1 MKDTTSNFVSDKKK
15 YIKNVL
21 GIDIFIVS
29 LIAVVSNFPEY
40 MIEPTLA
47 LYALSLGSSMTFI
60 GVLSSTTYIF
70 QTLTSIPVG
79 RLSDKW
85 GRKPFF
91 ILWSV
96 TASSVPTMFAAA
108 KTFWHLLPARIIW
121 GLGFSANQV
130 SFRSYITDNTKPE
143 RLHVAMGIY
152 YVTMGFG
159 VVLGPLLSG
168 RLVTQLGFVNTYL
181 IASLIGSFSI
191 LFVFL
196 GIKNNP
202 LNTNV
207 NNNSQSNLTENLKSV
222 IFNSAIFSVILLT
235 SLNMLGHKVVFDYV
249 PAYLSSLGANTIT
262 IGDLFVIRG
271 LFTVAIRLPIGAAAN
286 RLGTWN
292 MMIFAL
298 FLQSLA
304 IFLFPYSTRLLSQ
317 SVLMAFIGLGFGI
330 FLISSAIHMMRIA
343 PSQSRGITLGV
354 MATVVGTLN
363 AFYGPIRG
371 YIADLFGI
379 SSAFMIMGIF
389 IASFTLAIIV
399 SNKLR
404 NNNS

>member
-1 MKDTTSNFVSDKKK
+1 
-15 YIKNVL
+15 
-21 GIDIFIVS
+21 
-29 LIAVVSNFPEY
+29 
-40 MIEPTLA
+40 
-47 LYALSLGSSMTFI
+47 
-60 GVLSSTTYIF
+60 
-70 QTLTSIPVG
+70 
-79 RLSDKW
+79 
-85 GRKPFF
+85 
-91 ILWSV
+91 
-96 TASSVPTMFAAA
+96 
-108 KTFWHLLPARIIW
+108 
-121 GLGFSANQV
+121 
-130 SFRSYITDNTKPE
+130 
-143 RLHVAMGIY
+143 
-152 YVTMGFG
+152 
-159 VVLGPLLSG
+159 
-168 RLVTQLGFVNTYL
+168 
-181 IASLIGSFSI
+181 
-191 LFVFL
+191 
-196 GIKNNP
+196 
-202 LNTNV
+202 
-207 NNNSQSNLTENLKSV
+207 
-222 IFNSAIFSVILLT
+222 
-235 SLNMLGHKVVFDYV
+235 
-249 PAYLSSLGANTIT
+249 
-262 IGDLFVIRG
+262 
-271 LFTVAIRLPIGAAAN
+271 
-286 RLGTWN
+286 